1 METTFSISN
10 LEVFVD
16 LCLFMTSIYLSV
28 ENPPL
33 PVSGLLAQFVS
44 YPEQDTMGFDN
55 IYMINLLRRPE
66 RRKRMLNCFKELG
79 IHATILNAVD
89 GL

>member
-1 METTFSISN
+1 MSFYS
-10 LEVFVD
+10 
-16 LCLFMTSIYLSV
+16 LFFLSV
-28 ENPPL
+28 ENSPL
-33 PVSGLLAQFVS
+33 PVSELLAQFVS

-55 IYMINLLRRPE
+55 IYMINLHRRPE

>member
-1 METTFSISN
+1 MLVVLSGFVSFYV
-10 LEVFVD
+10 VF
-16 LCLFMTSIYLSV
+16 FFSV

-33 PVSGLLAQFVS
+33 PVSELVAQFVS
-44 YPEQDTMGFDN
+44 YPERDTMGFDN